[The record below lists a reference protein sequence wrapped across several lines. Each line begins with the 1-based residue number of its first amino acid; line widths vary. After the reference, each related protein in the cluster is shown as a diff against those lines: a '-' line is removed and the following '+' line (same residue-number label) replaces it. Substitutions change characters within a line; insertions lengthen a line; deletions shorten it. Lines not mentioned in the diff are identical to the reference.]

1 MKKNNTLFAL
11 LTALILTACN
21 SGGSVNYPIP
31 NPTPPMPTPG
41 TNWTAMPSPTNLA
54 GRANDLGLATDQYNN
69 MYLSYQTESNLSVY
83 RYAFNQVNPSWKQIS
98 TSLPASPHSPYS
110 SLVVSKTNDIF
121 VSYTGANF
129 EPSFNKAL
137 PDKENWSATTV
148 ITNSFPYTPSTPSAI
163 GCALVSPYSLTA
175 SGSYVSMAVYSDDV
189 PLIAY
194 QDNTNFAGNSV
205 NDPLATESGVICT
218 ASPYSGNKQLTIG
231 MNGAPVWEKISSGS
245 VNQVKMASTPNDG
258 NSLPIMV
265 AYQDADNNS
274 SITVQQLTSIS
285 GTWSLVGLAGISG
298 KKADFISLALDSN
311 GVPYIAYED
320 AGNYNRITVQRYV
333 AGVWQTIAG
342 GNLVG
347 NQLSVGNATY
357 ISIAVDPINN
367 TPYVA
372 YQDAGE
378 NGNIYVQQF
387 NDLTST
393 WAIVGS
399 SITGIPNNYGLYTSL
414 AIRPNPTAPSQA
426 GAPAIAFQI
435 TAQTSP
441 LSTVGVMYYNQ

>member
-1 MKKNNTLFAL
+1 M
-11 LTALILTACN
+11 
-21 SGGSVNYPIP
+21 
-31 NPTPPMPTPG
+31 
-41 TNWTAMPSPTNLA
+41 
-54 GRANDLGLATDQYNN
+54 
-69 MYLSYQTESNLSVY
+69 
-83 RYAFNQVNPSWKQIS
+83 
-98 TSLPASPHSPYS
+98 
-110 SLVVSKTNDIF
+110 
-121 VSYTGANF
+121 
-129 EPSFNKAL
+129 
-137 PDKENWSATTV
+137 
-148 ITNSFPYTPSTPSAI
+148 
-163 GCALVSPYSLTA
+163 
-175 SGSYVSMAVYSDDV
+175 
-189 PLIAY
+189 
-194 QDNTNFAGNSV
+194 
-205 NDPLATESGVICT
+205 
-218 ASPYSGNKQLTIG
+218 
-231 MNGAPVWEKISSGS
+231 
-245 VNQVKMASTPNDG
+245 
-258 NSLPIMV
+258 
-265 AYQDADNNS
+265 
-274 SITVQQLTSIS
+274 
-285 GTWSLVGLAGISG
+285 
-298 KKADFISLALDSN
+298 ALDSN

-357 ISIAVDPINN
+357 ISIAIDPINN

-378 NGNIYVQQF
+378 SGNIYVQQF

-393 WAIVGS
+393 WSVVGS